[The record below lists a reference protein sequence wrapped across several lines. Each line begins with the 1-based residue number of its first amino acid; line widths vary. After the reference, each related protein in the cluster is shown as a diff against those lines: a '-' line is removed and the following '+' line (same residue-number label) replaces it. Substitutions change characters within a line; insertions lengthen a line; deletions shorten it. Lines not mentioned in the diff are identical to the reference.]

1 MFFFNLVCLLVE
13 VVAAGLQL
21 CPWPL
26 GADRIQGR
34 AGLLIKPGK
43 WDEQETGGQVG
54 SRQSLL
60 TAFGR
65 RPTKPRC
72 WREITGHVQGHES
85 QRLLTL

>member
-1 MFFFNLVCLLVE
+1 MCLLGE

-43 WDEQETGGQVG
+43 WDKQEMGGQVG

-60 TAFGR
+60 TASGR
-65 RPTKPRC
+65 RPNKPWC
-72 WREITGHVQGHES
+72 WRELTGHIQGRES

>member
-1 MFFFNLVCLLVE
+1 MCLLVE

-26 GADRIQGR
+26 GADGIQGR
-34 AGLLIKPGK
+34 VGLLIKPGK
-43 WDEQETGGQVG
+43 WDEQGMGGQVG

-60 TAFGR
+60 MASGR
-65 RPTKPRC
+65 RPNKPRC
-72 WREITGHVQGHES
+72 WRELTGHIRGRES